1 MISLRQS
8 ALLVLS
14 CLALAAFGVPAA
26 AATASKPMTDD
37 DFALGNPKAKVTV
50 VEYASLSCSHC
61 AHFNADVFPA
71 FKAKYIDTG
80 KVRYVF
86 REILTEPVQLAA
98 AGFLTARCAGKENYL
113 KVVDGVFRSQSEIF
127 TTRDMRAPLTR
138 VAKSVG
144 MDEDAFKACLSD
156 QKALKAMND
165 RVERYSKE
173 AKITGTP
180 TFVINGKTLVG
191 DVTLDRLDAAI
202 AEAKKAAK

>member
-1 MISLRQS
+1 MINLRQS

-14 CLALAAFGVPAA
+14 CLAIAAFG
-26 AATASKPMTDD
+26 ASASAKTMTDD
-37 DFALGNPKAKVTV
+37 DIALGNPKAKVTV

-165 RVERYSKE
+165 RVERYSNE

-191 DVTLDRLDAAI
+191 DVTIDRLDVAI

>member
-1 MISLRQS
+1 
-8 ALLVLS
+8 
-14 CLALAAFGVPAA
+14 
-26 AATASKPMTDD
+26 MTDD

-98 AGFLTARCAGKENYL
+98 AGFLTARCAGKENYF

-127 TTRDMRAPLTR
+127 TTRDIRAPLVR

-144 MDEDAFKACLSD
+144 MDEDAFMACLSD

-165 RVERYSKE
+165 RVERFSNE
-173 AKITGTP
+173 ANISGTP
-180 TFVINGKTLVG
+180 TFVINSKKLEGG
-191 DVTLDRLDAAI
+191 FTLDRLDAAI